1 MKQTLKAKEI
11 LAVHPDSSQ
20 AKKMEKSLENY
31 VVVEKN
37 LFRISNQAFFIGLLF
52 LFLGLYTLKSFPDA
66 KISEGFGGIS
76 VYGLFITSGI
86 ILMSWFKTGEILKA
100 VGDFISKVKGGN
112 E

>member
-1 MKQTLKAKEI
+1 M
-11 LAVHPDSSQ
+11 
-20 AKKMEKSLENY
+20 
-31 VVVEKN
+31 
-37 LFRISNQAFFIGLLF
+37 F

-76 VYGLFITSGI
+76 VYGLFITSDI